1 MEVKTMRFAKTL
13 FKKLI
18 FIAIASAIF
27 FLSPLQILAGN
38 YGEGTYGGGDF
49 NIGSTP
55 TPTIAPTSTNN
66 NNSSSTSPATP
77 PGCDKTVTAGV
88 PDLFEVK
95 TSKDSMALYF
105 APPAGEYSSFYVAF
119 SKDPNS
125 WQYGAEY
132 GQSAAS
138 GALHFTIGLLSPN
151 TTYYVKLRPGNG
163 CATGNWSNVMK
174 VSTTSGSKIK
184 TFYRYSAVSRVTNS
198 VASGVKTAVSKVIYN
213 QDKASATPEPA
224 VAATAVPTGAET
236 SGESQ
241 AAVAQPTVAK
251 TPEKKKFCILWWCF

>member
-1 MEVKTMRFAKTL
+1 MKIKDLFFKGTL
-13 FKKLI
+13 LVTLTVTV
-18 FIAIASAIF
+18 F

-38 YGEGTYGGGDF
+38 YGEGTYNEGDF
-49 NIGSTP
+49 NVGSTP
-55 TPTIAPTSTNN
+55 TPTIAPTSANN
-66 NNSSSTSPATP
+66 NNSGSTTVATP
-77 PGCDKTVTAGV
+77 PGCDKIVTAGA

-95 TSKDSMALYF
+95 TSKDSMVLYF

-174 VSTTSGSKIK
+174 VTTSSGNKIK
-184 TFYRYSAVSRVTNS
+184 TFYRYSKISRVTS
-198 VASGVKTAVSKVIYN
+198 GVASGVKSVVGKVVYN

-224 VAATAVPTGAET
+224 VAATAVPTGAEI
-236 SGESQ
+236 SGEIQ
-241 AAVAQPTVAK
+241 TAVAQTAVTK

>member
-1 MEVKTMRFAKTL
+1 MKFAQTL

-18 FIAIASAIF
+18 FITVVSTIF

-38 YGEGTYGGGDF
+38 YGEGSYSEGEF

-66 NNSSSTSPATP
+66 NFGPTAAATP

-132 GQSAAS
+132 GQNPDS
-138 GALHFTIGLLSPN
+138 GVLHFTIGLLSPN
-151 TTYYVKLRPGNG
+151 TTYYVKIRPGNG

-174 VSTTSGSKIK
+174 VTTSSGSKIK
-184 TFYRYSAVSRVTNS
+184 TFYRYSAVSRVTS
-198 VASGVKTAVSKVIYN
+198 GVASGVKTAVNKVIYS

-236 SGESQ
+236 SAKSQ
-241 AAVAQPTVAK
+241 AAVAQTAAPTSS
-251 TPEKKKFCILWWCF
+251 TKKKFCLLWWCF